1 MAVFSAGQILTA
13 AQLNGLATW
22 EDWTAFTPTYTNVT
36 LGTGPT
42 NVARYCR
49 VGRLIRAEY
58 SLTLGTGGSVSST
71 IVASLPVAAQGV
83 TVPHKG
89 TAVGLQGST
98 RRSAMCDLNS
108 VNDFIYIQSDNG
120 ALWAA
125 AAPFTW
131 AAGNI
136 LRTEIVYEAA
146 S

>member
-1 MAVFSAGQILTA
+1 MAVFAAGQILTA

-22 EDWTAFTPTYTNVT
+22 EGWTAFTPTYTNVT

-42 NVARYCR
+42 NVARYSR

-58 SLTLGTGGSVSST
+58 SLTLGTGGSVTGT
-71 IVASLPVAAQGV
+71 IVCSLPVAAQGT

-89 TAVGLQGST
+89 TAAGIQGST
-98 RRSAMCDLNS
+98 RRGAMVDLNS
-108 VNDFIYIQSDNG
+108 VNDFIYIQPDNG

-125 AAPFTW
+125 TAPFTW

-136 LRTEIVYEAA
+136 LRTEITYEAA